1 MTANS
6 NNSDPRIL
14 RKQPNWENL
23 AFYKKSDVLYRLT
36 VHFARKY
43 LSYKDRTVDQMVQ
56 AARSGKQNIVEGM
69 ADGVTSSEM
78 EIKLINVARGSIQ
91 ELREDYV
98 DYLATRGLILW
109 DRSNPRQ
116 QQLLEFCRTHNNVD
130 DYTPLFKKAND
141 EELCN
146 LAITLCHQVD
156 KMICTWLNTL
166 EETFKEEGGIKERM
180 TAVRMGRRQT
190 QNEIIAAQAHEIE
203 TLKKEIAQ
211 LRTTIDK
218 ISCNRQ

>member
-1 MTANS
+1 MTANLNKDDS
-6 NNSDPRIL
+6 RIL
-14 RKQPNWENL
+14 RKQSNWETL
-23 AFYKKSDVLYRLT
+23 AFYRKSDVLYRLT

-166 EETFKEEGGIKERM
+166 EETFREEGGIKERM

-190 QNEIIAAQAHEIE
+190 QNEISAAQAHEIE

-211 LRTTIDK
+211 LWTTIK
-218 ISCNRQ
+218 NLRCKR

>member
-14 RKQPNWENL
+14 RKQPNWETL
-23 AFYKKSDVLYRLT
+23 AFYRKSDVLYRLT

-166 EETFKEEGGIKERM
+166 EETFREEGGIKERM

-190 QNEIIAAQAHEIE
+190 QNEIIAAQTHEIE

-211 LRTTIDK
+211 LRTTIENLRCK
-218 ISCNRQ
+218 R

>member
-1 MTANS
+1 
-6 NNSDPRIL
+6 
-14 RKQPNWENL
+14 
-23 AFYKKSDVLYRLT
+23 
-36 VHFARKY
+36 
-43 LSYKDRTVDQMVQ
+43 MVQ

-166 EETFKEEGGIKERM
+166 EETFREEGGIKERM

-211 LRTTIDK
+211 LRATIENLRCK
-218 ISCNRQ
+218 R

>member
-1 MTANS
+1 MTKP
-6 NNSDPRIL
+6 SDPEKFL
-14 RKQPNWENL
+14 RKQTNWNNL
-23 AFYKKSDVLYRLT
+23 AFYRKADVLYLLT
-36 VHFARKY
+36 KLFTGKFMLRG
-43 LSYKDRTVDQMVQ
+43 DRTIDQMVQ

-166 EETFKEEGGIKERM
+166 EETFREEGGIKERM

-211 LRTTIDK
+211 LRTTIENLRCK
-218 ISCNRQ
+218 R

>member
-6 NNSDPRIL
+6 NKDDSRIL
-14 RKQPNWENL
+14 RKQPNWETL
-23 AFYKKSDVLYRLT
+23 AFYRKSDVLYRLT

-78 EIKLINVARGSIQ
+78 EIKLINVSRGSIK

-98 DYLATRGLILW
+98 DYLATRGLTLW

-166 EETFKEEGGIKERM
+166 EETFREEGGIKERM

-211 LRTTIDK
+211 LRTTIENLRCK
-218 ISCNRQ
+218 R

>member
-1 MTANS
+1 MAENS

-36 VHFARKY
+36 VHFAKKY

-203 TLKKEIAQ
+203 TLKKKLAQ
-211 LRTTIDK
+211 LRTTIENLRCK
-218 ISCNRQ
+218 R

>member
-6 NNSDPRIL
+6 NKDDSRIL
-14 RKQPNWENL
+14 RKQPNWETL
-23 AFYKKSDVLYRLT
+23 AFYRKSDVLYRLT

-78 EIKLINVARGSIQ
+78 EIKLINVSRGSIK

-98 DYLATRGLILW
+98 DYLATRGLTLW

-116 QQLLEFCRTHNNVD
+116 QHLLEFCRTHNNVD

-166 EETFKEEGGIKERM
+166 EETFREEGGIKERM

-211 LRTTIDK
+211 LRATIENLRCK
-218 ISCNRQ
+218 R

>member
-1 MTANS
+1 MTANLNKDDS
-6 NNSDPRIL
+6 RIL
-14 RKQPNWENL
+14 HKQPNWETL
-23 AFYKKSDVLYRLT
+23 AFYRKSDVLYRLT

-166 EETFKEEGGIKERM
+166 EETFREEGGIKERM

-211 LRTTIDK
+211 LRATIENLRCK
-218 ISCNRQ
+218 R